1 MCHNSP
7 SYVQQHSTEQ
17 HSTAQHSTTACRT
30 NRSPAIDSLFC
41 TPIRANLPH
50 LNRKQKEHL
59 QCPGQLQLLH
69 HLDKGAGVIPHAC
82 LIARTQLEL
91 THKGGQLRPV
101 TDQQGC
107 QCQAITQIAVKVG
120 HPLCRSRQCL
130 HHSKL
135 VVSESN
141 RGRTVKPSSID
152 SPDSLTPSALLT
164 SLQR

>member
-1 MCHNSP
+1 VISSSCTQHTQNVYITQ
-7 SYVQQHSTEQ
+7 YVTTVLLMQQHSTAQHSTAQ

-101 TDQQGC
+101 TDQQGLPVPSRHTDRC
-107 QCQAITQIAVKVG
+107 QSWSPAVPQQAVPA
-120 HPLCRSRQCL
+120 PLKTCGQ
-130 HHSKL
+130 
-135 VVSESN
+135 
-141 RGRTVKPSSID
+141 
-152 SPDSLTPSALLT
+152 
-164 SLQR
+164 